1 MVILIIS
8 PTFPNCVL
16 PSGASRKK
24 RITHKYHK
32 MLCLRVLIPIKIRKS
47 LWTWP
52 ISIRCVPCTAAAQ
65 PHRWGWQLR
74 SLGSCSQ
81 RPLGNAMNGFL
92 NGSSEK
98 SIIPKLGKT
107 GQIVWCTL
115 FWCSPSFTQTQF
127 FFLQR
132 NFCGTWMNL
141 GNGLLG
147 HFANKAMLCPNPK
160 EHHKGLQPQDL
171 FNSLNHLFHY
181 IG

>member
-1 MVILIIS
+1 MD
-8 PTFPNCVL
+8 
-16 PSGASRKK
+16 
-24 RITHKYHK
+24 
-32 MLCLRVLIPIKIRKS
+32 M
-47 LWTWP
+47 
-52 ISIRCVPCTAAAQ
+52 
-65 PHRWGWQLR
+65 
-74 SLGSCSQ
+74 
-81 RPLGNAMNGFL
+81 

-107 GQIVWCTL
+107 GENFHHL
-115 FWCSPSFTQTQF
+115 SPKHS

-132 NFCGTWMNL
+132 NFCGTWMNF